1 MRNRLLQLLVGTL
14 LVGAYYAGLPDHAW
28 APAPAFSVPQDVDV
42 APAPGDDW
50 QLFSASDAAT
60 RLVHAASMVEL
71 PDGRLRAFWFA
82 GSREGAVDVA
92 IHSAVFDPV
101 SGVWSPE
108 RPVIQREQ
116 VEAALGRNIRKL
128 GNAVPVR
135 DGDLLRLYFVAV
147 SMGGW
152 GGSRLAVAESAD
164 LGGSWQVTGT
174 LVTSPFLN
182 ISTLVKGAPVRFA
195 DGSLGLPVYHEF
207 LGKFGELL
215 RLSPEQ
221 RVLEKQRIG
230 HARESIQPVLFIQSP
245 TEATALLRNESESR
259 PGGLFESHT
268 EDRGDHWSAL
278 AHSGL
283 PNPGSAVGGVSLGP
297 LHWLVGANHNPH
309 ERDSLAVL
317 ESRDA
322 GGDWQLVKLLHDRAP
337 HGNQPV
343 SRERYLRLI
352 AGELADFRQAPPRQA
367 VLDRAEANKCRG
379 EGCTFQFDYPY
390 LLRAANG
397 DIHLLYTWNKT
408 LVGHAWWRAEEND

>member
-1 MRNRLLQLLVGTL
+1 MRNRVLQLLVGAL

-28 APAPAFSVPQDVDV
+28 KPAPAFSVPQDPGIS
-42 APAPGDDW
+42 PAPGDDW
-50 QLFSASDAAT
+50 QLFSASDATT

-71 PDGRLRAFWFA
+71 PDGRLRGFWFA
-82 GSREGAVDVA
+82 GSREGAADVG

-101 SGVWSPE
+101 SGSWSPE
-108 RPVIQREQ
+108 RRVIHREQ

-164 LGGSWQVTGT
+164 LGNSWQVTGT

-230 HARESIQPVLFIQSP
+230 HGRESIQPVLFIQSP

-268 EDRGDHWSAL
+268 EDRGGHWSTL
-278 AHSGL
+278 AHAGL

-297 LHWLVGANHNPH
+297 SHWLLGANHNPD
-309 ERDSLAVL
+309 ERDTLAVL

-322 GGDWQLVKLLHDRAP
+322 GGDWQLVKLFHDRAP
-337 HGNQPV
+337 HGDEPV
-343 SRERYLRLI
+343 ARERYLRLV
-352 AGELADFRQAPPRQA
+352 AEELADFRQAPPRQT
-367 VLDRAEANKCRG
+367 VLDRAQANKCSAD
-379 EGCTFQFDYPY
+379 GCTFQFDYPY